1 MRILR
6 MGSTGPAV
14 ELLQLAL
21 NRAGFGALAT
31 DGIFGP
37 KTDGALR
44 RFQASRGLVSDGI
57 AGRDTHRALLP
68 WYTGYVLHRIERG
81 DSFWKLAERYGTTVE
96 NIALANPGA
105 EPENL
110 QIGESLVVPLPFPV
124 VPTKINWSAALLEY
138 VMRGLS
144 ARYPFLQVGEIGRS
158 VMGKTLWSLT
168 LGEGEREILY
178 NAEHHANEWIT
189 TPLLLTF
196 AEELAAAFASGGTV
210 DGLSAQ
216 ELLAGARLTLI
227 PAVNPDG
234 MDLVTGELRQGEF
247 YRAAQNIA
255 NAYPDIPFPDGWKAN
270 IRGTDLNLQYP
281 AEWERAKEIKCGL
294 GVCSPA
300 PANYVGPA
308 PLSAPESRA
317 MYEYTLALSP
327 ALTISLH
334 TQGEVIYWRYGEC
347 EPEGAREIGE
357 EFASRSGY
365 ALADVP
371 GESSFAG
378 YRDWFIERWERPGY
392 TVEAGLG
399 QNPLPITDF
408 DGIYEKLR
416 PILAY
421 GLAAL

>member
-1 MRILR
+1 MKILR
-6 MGSTGPAV
+6 MGSRGPSV

-21 NRAGFGALAT
+21 VRAGFGPLET
-31 DGIFGP
+31 DGLFGP
-37 KTDGALR
+37 LTEAALR
-44 RFQASRGLVSDGI
+44 RFQSAEGLTADGI
-57 AGRDTHRALLP
+57 AGRETHRALLP
-68 WYTGYVLHRIERG
+68 WYTGYRIHRIVPG
-81 DSFWKLAERYGTTVE
+81 DTFWRLAQRYGSTVDA
-96 NIALANPGA
+96 IRLANPGA
-105 EPENL
+105 RENDL
-110 QIGESLVVPLPFPV
+110 IPLGFDV
-124 VPTKINWSAALLEY
+124 VPTTIRWSAALVGY
-138 VMRGLS
+138 CVRGLQ
-144 ARYPFLQVGEIGRS
+144 ARYPFLAAGEIGRS
-158 VMGKTLWSLT
+158 VLGRPIWRLR
-168 LGEGEREILY
+168 LGEGENRVLY
-178 NAEHHANEWIT
+178 NASHHANEWLC
-189 TPLLLTF
+189 TPLLLKF
-196 AEELAAAFASGGTV
+196 CEELSAAFAASDSIAGV
-210 DGLSAQ
+210 SAA
-216 ELLAGARLTLI
+216 ELLARASFHLV

-234 MDLVTGELRQGEF
+234 IDLVTGELDGGESFRQAE
-247 YRAAQNIA
+247 RIAA
-255 NAYPDIPFPDGWKAN
+255 AYPRFPFPDGWKAN

-300 PANYVGPA
+300 PADYVGPA

-317 MYEYTLALSP
+317 MYDYTLALSP